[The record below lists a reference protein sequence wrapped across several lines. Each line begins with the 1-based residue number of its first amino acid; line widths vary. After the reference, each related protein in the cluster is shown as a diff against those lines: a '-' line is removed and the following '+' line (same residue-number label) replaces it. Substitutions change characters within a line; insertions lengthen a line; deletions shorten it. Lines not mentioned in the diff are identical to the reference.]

1 MSDNNVTIMPPSGA
15 LTRATSKPNPA
26 TFGLALMNGIFN
38 ADVMQALSDAKR
50 LSEEAWQ
57 APRLCYHNGGIGEA
71 WLAAARPLHARWLN
85 AAPRAAA
92 AFRLLLDIHF
102 ELAPISQA
110 EASAMLR
117 FLFAAKGRKR
127 GDEAAA
133 KLAACID
140 MFTPASNALAEAMG
154 LWKPVPR
161 HPLVLALAIKAL
173 MAKRLHEP
181 EECELR
187 EELATVRQRLDKRC
201 ARVGEWQ
208 QTLAYADE
216 TVFAFDRAAW
226 DAAYATADS
235 AVVLA
240 MLTAIDDDGNPATPR
255 YAALKALYEQKAA
268 AALEQTTNRPAL
280 AAACARPAAKRTKK
294 LNMKPKTGEGQ

>member
-1 MSDNNVTIMPPSGA
+1 MSDNNVTIMPPGGA

-26 TFGLALMNGIFN
+26 TVGLTLINGIFN

-50 LSEEAWQ
+50 FSEEAWQ

-71 WLAAARPLHARWLN
+71 WLEAARPLHARWLN

-92 AFRLLLDIHF
+92 AERLLLDIHF
-102 ELAPISQA
+102 ELSPISQA

-133 KLAACID
+133 KLAACIN
-140 MFTPASNALAEAMG
+140 MFTPTSNALAEVMG

-161 HPLVLALAIKAL
+161 HPLVLALAIQAL

-187 EELATVRQRLDKRC
+187 EELATVKQRLDKRGS
-201 ARVGEWQ
+201 RVGEWQ
-208 QTLAYADE
+208 QTLGYADE
-216 TVFAFDRAAW
+216 TVFAFDRPAW

-240 MLTAIDDDGNPATPR
+240 MLDDIAPSPR
-255 YAALKALYEQKAA
+255 CAVLKALHEQKVAQEEEAA
-268 AALEQTTNRPAL
+268 AALAEHDRPAL
-280 AAACARPAAKRTKK
+280 AAACDAKAAKRTKK
-294 LNMKPKTGEGQ
+294 LNTKPKTEEQQ